1 MWFIYLRAKRNT
13 LLWVLVCFHQTG
25 KKGTLSVSLSPICG
39 EIFERLIFNKLLN
52 FLLENN
58 LILPNQSVFKRGDS
72 CLNLLLSIT
81 HEIYNSFD
89 DGLELRN
96 IFLDNSNTH
105 KSILF
110 WIVVKWYTLVT
121 SYTSHLVFLVIEN
134 KALFFYGQTS
144 E

>member
-1 MWFIYLRAKRNT
+1 M
-13 LLWVLVCFHQTG
+13 
-25 KKGTLSVSLSPICG
+25 
-39 EIFERLIFNKLLN
+39 
-52 FLLENN
+52 
-58 LILPNQSVFKRGDS
+58 FKPGDS

-89 DGLELRN
+89 DGLELKN
-96 IFLDNSNTH
+96 IFLDNSKAFDKVTH
-105 KSILF
+105 KSIIF

>member
-1 MWFIYLRAKRNT
+1 M
-13 LLWVLVCFHQTG
+13 
-25 KKGTLSVSLSPICG
+25 
-39 EIFERLIFNKLLN
+39 
-52 FLLENN
+52 
-58 LILPNQSVFKRGDS
+58 
-72 CLNLLLSIT
+72 

-96 IFLDNSNTH
+96 IFLGNSKAFDKVTH

-134 KALFFYGQTS
+134 KALFFMVKHLSGEMWPQAFLKVPF
-144 E
+144 